1 MTRVIEVVDYNP
13 NWIAAF
19 EKEAAMLAPVFG
31 QRLLEV
37 HYIGSTAVPGLQ
49 AKPIIDILLVLDST
63 GDIDSFTPDIE
74 ALGYRAGG
82 SA

>member
-37 HYIGSTAVPGLQ
+37 HHIGSTAVPGLQ
-49 AKPIIDILLVLDST
+49 AKPIINILLVLDST
-63 GDIDSFTPDIE
+63 GDIDSFTPAME
-74 ALGYRAGG
+74 ALAIAHVG